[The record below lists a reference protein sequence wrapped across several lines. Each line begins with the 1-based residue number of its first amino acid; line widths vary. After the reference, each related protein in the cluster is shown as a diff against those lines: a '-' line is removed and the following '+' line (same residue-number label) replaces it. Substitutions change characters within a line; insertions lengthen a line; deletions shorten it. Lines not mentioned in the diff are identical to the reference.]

1 MITSAQRREICRK
14 AGQVRAQ
21 AFTSAY
27 QKAARAAQPSA
38 LSAAAGRK
46 SFAAAC
52 KRYGLDGA
60 MEHLAK
66 HRRAHPSKLERIV
79 LAWLDAHNYAYE
91 REVRVAGIYV
101 DFLISGTRIV
111 VEADGDRWHTL
122 DPLHGQDRASRDLIH
137 GMALTTAGYTLIRLE
152 ESAIKDGS
160 AFIQLE
166 EQL

>member
-1 MITSAQRREICRK
+1 MTPEQRREICRR
-14 AGQVRAQ
+14 AGQIRAQ

-27 QKAARAAQPSA
+27 QKAARAAQRSEM
-38 LSAAAGRK
+38 SAAAGRK

-66 HRRAHPSKLERIV
+66 HRRAHPTLLEQV
-79 LAWLDAHNYAYE
+79 VMTWLDTHYIAYE
-91 REVRVAGIYV
+91 REVRIAGIYV
-101 DFLISGTRIV
+101 DFHISGTRIV

-137 GMALTTAGYTLIRLE
+137 GMALTTAGYTLIRLKE
-152 ESAIKDGS
+152 TAIKDGS

-166 EQL
+166 AQL